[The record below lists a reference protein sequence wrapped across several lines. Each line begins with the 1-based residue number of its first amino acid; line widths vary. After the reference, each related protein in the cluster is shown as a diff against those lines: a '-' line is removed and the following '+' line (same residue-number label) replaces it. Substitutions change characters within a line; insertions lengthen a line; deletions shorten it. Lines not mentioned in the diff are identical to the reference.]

1 MRNVVLQPMPRPVMA
16 ALGADAVRG
25 VGRASARALGGLDL
39 AGTLLPL
46 AQTLRARVTQATT
59 VTEILGFDPL
69 AVLGA
74 ALRREDGEG
83 EPSE

>member
-1 MRNVVLQPMPRPVMA
+1 MPVA
-16 ALGADAVRG
+16 
-25 VGRASARALGGLDL
+25 GRAAPEDRCRCSYSRYDGSNSPSSAAVVAKD
-39 AGTLLPL
+39 PL